1 VKSPE
6 VKKAIVEVL
15 YRLGDVFLRETT
27 LASEV
32 EIRIRKPL
40 VSEVFTREITAARAD
55 GLVEMEL
62 DAFDEPM
69 YRLTEKGR
77 SAARSL

>member
-1 VKSPE
+1 MKSPE

-15 YRLGDVFLRETT
+15 YRIGDVFLRETV
-27 LASEV
+27 LAYEV

-40 VSEVFTREITAARAD
+40 LSEAFQREIFAARQE

-62 DAFDEPM
+62 NAFDEQT
-69 YRLTEKGR
+69 YHLTEKGR

>member
-40 VSEVFTREITAARAD
+40 VSEAFQREIFAARQE